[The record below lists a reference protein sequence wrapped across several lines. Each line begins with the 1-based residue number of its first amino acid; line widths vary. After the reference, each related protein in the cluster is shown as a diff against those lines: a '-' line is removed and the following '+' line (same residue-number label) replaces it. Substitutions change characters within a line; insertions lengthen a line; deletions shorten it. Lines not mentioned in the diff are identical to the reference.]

1 MKCPVCNAEIILEPK
16 ELAAL
21 LGARGGAAGRG
32 DVKRRDKAM
41 LVEAGRKGAA
51 IRWANK
57 PKGEKP

>member
-1 MKCPVCNAEIILEPK
+1 MRCPVCGNEIVLDPK

-32 DVKRRDKAM
+32 DVKRRHRSM

-51 IRWANK
+51 IRWSK
-57 PKGEKP
+57 PRQDKP